1 MLRVRVCGAVRRPRL
16 KREIVFAVT
25 GSEGRREMGL
35 GRESGLII
43 QVLVCDTQVW
53 SRFFHGLIEAIVGF
67 EAQE

>member
-1 MLRVRVCGAVRRPRL
+1 MWGGEEAASKERNRFCC
-16 KREIVFAVT
+16 

-53 SRFFHGLIEAIVGF
+53 GRFFHGLIEAIVGF

>member
-1 MLRVRVCGAVRRPRL
+1 
-16 KREIVFAVT
+16 
-25 GSEGRREMGL
+25 MGL

-53 SRFFHGLIEAIVGF
+53 GRFFHGLIEAIVGF